1 MLQLEPG
8 LGETEEFYSFLIAG
22 FEFGGMVGGFL
33 SGILVGYVPYWYLW
47 AIAIVT
53 HILGYIIYCVTTQGW
68 LIMISRL
75 LSGYI
80 LGAIVTLCFAYFTSS
95 SEEYVEAQKK
105 CGIKTDENSVQK
117 AKNMRFVT
125 FAFGY
130 SSGFI
135 IGPGIRTSFYPHAP
149 AVCIYIHINARTCMH
164 THLFGNILL

>member
-1 MLQLEPG
+1 M
-8 LGETEEFYSFLIAG
+8 I
-22 FEFGGMVGGFL
+22 GGFL

-53 HILGYIIYCVTTQGW
+53 HILGYIIYCVTTQSW

-75 LSGYI
+75 LAGYI
-80 LGAIVTLCFAYFTSS
+80 LGAIVTLCFAYFSSS

-105 CGIKTDENSVQK
+105 CGIKTDENSVQR
-117 AKNMRFVT
+117 ARNIRFVT

-135 IGPGIRTSFYPHAP
+135 IGPGEHTRSYSLNTSFIYQYMTQYTAYAP
-149 AVCIYIHINARTCMH
+149 TLTYTHLLTYIHNYIIHTYMH
-164 THLFGNILL
+164 KSLTHLHT